1 MKSYENNFEVNGFDP
16 KEFCLDISKNNDGSN
31 LYLEA
36 KWKIYW
42 FKRYCQD
49 NRINGLIDSGDYQ
62 LINPLAG
69 DMRYAMWVVTCT
81 IRMNGEVISRASAG
95 CPYLYDGAFDP
106 YAVQTAGTRAVSK
119 ALTNAG
125 FDIPSG
131 STPDSDG
138 AGERET
144 IMKNN
149 GLNELPQYVTPA
161 PTAQSMGTPP
171 VATVTEPAPVQSRN
185 NPAPAAA
192 APGSMA
198 PAPAPA
204 QRMETPQSAAMTA
217 APQNTGYVPQQM
229 VMQPQPTQVAQQN
242 SWEIPMD
249 LAQAKAVVMPK
260 GKCAGMTI
268 GDVFLSDAG
277 MIRYIDEHPSRY
289 SQEVVAAARVLLS
302 NQR

>member
-1 MKSYENNFEVNGFDP
+1 MKDYENNFKVNGFDP
-16 KEFCLDISKNNDGSN
+16 KDFCLDISKNNDGSN

-131 STPDSDG
+131 SNPDSDG

-144 IMKNN
+144 IMQNN

-171 VATVTEPAPVQSRN
+171 VATVTEPAP
-185 NPAPAAA
+185 
-192 APGSMA
+192 
-198 PAPAPA
+198 A
-204 QRMETPQSAAMTA
+204 QRMEAPQSAAMTA
-217 APQNTGYVPQQM
+217 APQNTGYVPPQM
-229 VMQPQPTQVAQQN
+229 VMQPQPTQVAPQN